1 MLNSDLVVTNQER
14 HLGVATTSP
23 EAAQCT
29 GQVKEVKKLLGITRN
44 ASKNRTLSAF
54 LPVHKTLVYPHLGY
68 YVQFCFLQLK
78 DEVELQKVQKKATR
92 MIKERDKLL
101 YMERL
106 KMLKLFC
113 SLESESA
120 EIMSE

>member
-1 MLNSDLVVTNQER
+1 M
-14 HLGVATTSP
+14 P
-23 EAAQCT
+23 AQCWT
-29 GQVKEVKKLLGITRN
+29 GITRN
-44 ASKNRTLSAF
+44 GIKNMTLSAF
-54 LPVHKTLVYPHLGY
+54 LPVHKTPVRPHLGY

-78 DEVELQKVQKKATR
+78 DKVDLQQVQKSTNR
-92 MIKERDKLL
+92 MIKDRDKLL

-120 EIMSE
+120 EIMSEWKQETRNRRRKGKWGRFG